1 MIVAAR
7 NTKIHNLLHP
17 RSESF
22 TPKIRIFHTQD
33 RNRSFRYQLLE
44 QLCNE
49 HKCSALA
56 QRENVLR
63 LLLAQR
69 ENVLRLFS
77 ELKKMN
83 NKHTHTLEAIE
94 NERN

>member
-1 MIVAAR
+1 M
-7 NTKIHNLLHP
+7 
-17 RSESF
+17 
-22 TPKIRIFHTQD
+22 
-33 RNRSFRYQLLE
+33 LE

-94 NERN
+94 KWEKLEREEEVLL

>member
-7 NTKIHNLLHP
+7 NTKIHNLSHP

-22 TPKIRIFHTQD
+22 TPKIGTGAL
-33 RNRSFRYQLLE
+33 RYQLLE